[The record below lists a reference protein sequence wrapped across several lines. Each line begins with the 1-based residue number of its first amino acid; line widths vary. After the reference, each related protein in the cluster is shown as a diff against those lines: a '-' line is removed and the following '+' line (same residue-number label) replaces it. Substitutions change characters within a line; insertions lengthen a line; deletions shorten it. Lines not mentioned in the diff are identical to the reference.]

1 MLRKQN
7 SLIFNLFIYIPLALL
22 VIAACYPL
30 LYVLFASLSEP
41 SRIVAHK
48 GMLFHPLGLSFQSY
62 LFVFKNQNVISG
74 YLNTLFLV
82 VMGLIVNLTMTI
94 LAAFVLSR
102 KNVYW
107 NKILMIFIVIT
118 MFFNGGLIP
127 LYLVVK
133 GIGLINSLWSVIIP
147 FAINTFYMIIM
158 RTAFLAIPESL
169 EESAKIEGANHFTIL
184 MRIVLPLSLP
194 VLAVMTLY
202 YSVDRWNGWFYASI
216 FLQDRSLFP
225 LQLFLREILIGN
237 STDSM
242 SSSSAGDGYQI
253 GETIKYATIIVST
266 LPILVMFPFVQK
278 YFVKGVMIGA
288 VK

>member
-158 RTAFLAIPESL
+158 RTAFQAIPESL

-216 FLQDRSLFP
+216 FLQDRNLFP